1 MPEEIPFYQRF
12 LIIIIYLLPFKLA
25 IPLGYLLI
33 YQYPFLELFLIITLP
48 WFEITDSFPFA
59 VGEIFIFSFLF
70 LYIVQNEKRSNFL
83 RFNTLNAILIGGIN
97 KLFEFVFNFL
107 PVSLLGNF
115 LLFVNIILLFYNS
128 FKSLKGMP
136 ANIPFLDRI
145 IDNLMKSHNNLI
157 AT

>member
-1 MPEEIPFYQRF
+1 MPFKIAIPFGYIN
-12 LIIIIYLLPFKLA
+12 LINQF
-25 IPLGYLLI
+25 
-33 YQYPFLELFLIITLP
+33 PFLNLFLILTLP
-48 WFEITDSFPFA
+48 WFVIIDSFPFGI
-59 VGEIFIFSFLF
+59 GEIFIFSFLF

-97 KLFEFVFNFL
+97 KLFEFVFIFL
-107 PVSLLGNF
+107 SFSLLGNF
-115 LLFVNIILLFYNS
+115 LFFVNLILLFYNS

-157 AT
+157 VT